1 MYAARR
7 SVQAV
12 IVVFAASSFS
22 SPVFSQSA
30 QFFSVEARSLGLLS
44 PPSSANPCSVNGSVN
59 GNRSVAAL
67 PGDPYGNGS
76 ASSCGHSLSKAS
88 APLPVVPCNL
98 STRAITPCSASADLV
113 RDDLNTMGKQG
124 QLILHA
130 RDKVLAIL
138 QTENA
143 CTDWYR
149 AKNPDPAA
157 VFRTLTFSV
166 DRSGDGFVRETPA
179 TPGIEMI
186 HNPYVASVVQDGGP
200 SSTVTLNANGA
211 FFFPAANVVE
221 DRFQGGPVDFRGARA
236 IQVGP
241 YAGGSFR
248 AQVLVLLHEFGH
260 VIDLLPEDRDDRD
273 GKSRQNT
280 LDVLRACR
288 AEVESKKRPTPFW
301 RHVETRGS
309 HPGLSPMVGGSGL
322 PTQMTPDWASM
333 K

>member
-1 MYAARR
+1 MYASRR

-12 IVVFAASSFS
+12 VVLFAASSFS

-30 QFFSVEARSLGLLS
+30 QFFSVEARALGPLS
-44 PPSSANPCSVNGSVN
+44 PPSSANPCSVDGSFN

-67 PGDPYGNGS
+67 PGDPSS
-76 ASSCGHSLSKAS
+76 ASSCSHALSKAS
-88 APLPVVPCNL
+88 APLLVVPCNL
-98 STRAITPCSASADLV
+98 STQAITPCSASADVV

-124 QLILHA
+124 QSILHA
-130 RDKVLAIL
+130 RDKVLAVL

-149 AKNPDPAA
+149 TKSPDPAA

-166 DRSGDGFVRETPA
+166 DRDGDGFVRETPA
-179 TPGIEMI
+179 TQGMEMI
-186 HNPYVASVVQDGGP
+186 RNPWVASVVQDGGP
-200 SSTVTLNANGA
+200 HSTVTINANGA
-211 FFFPAANVVE
+211 FFFPAANMVE
-221 DRFQGGPVDFRGARA
+221 DRFQGGPLDFHGARA

-241 YAGGSFR
+241 YVGGSFR

-288 AEVESKKRPTPFW
+288 AEVESKKAPHPF
-301 RHVETRGS
+301 
-309 HPGLSPMVGGSGL
+309 L
-322 PTQMTPDWASM
+322 ASR
-333 K
+333 

>member
-1 MYAARR
+1 MYVARR

-12 IVVFAASSFS
+12 MVLLAAGFFS

-30 QFFSVEARSLGLLS
+30 QFFSVEAGSLGLLS
-44 PPSSANPCSVNGSVN
+44 PPSSANPCSVNG
-59 GNRSVAAL
+59 NRAVAAL
-67 PGDPYGNGS
+67 PGDPHGNGS
-76 ASSCGHSLSKAS
+76 ASSCGHSLSS
-88 APLPVVPCNL
+88 TSSPLLVAPCNR
-98 STRAITPCSASADLV
+98 SSRALTPCPASADLV

-124 QLILHA
+124 RLILRA
-130 RDKVLAIL
+130 RDRVLAVL

-149 AKNPDPAA
+149 TKDPDPAA

-166 DRSGDGFVRETPA
+166 DRDGDGFFREAPA
-179 TPGIEMI
+179 TQVLEMI
-186 HNPYVASVVQDGGP
+186 RNPYVASVVQDGGP
-200 SSTVTLNANGA
+200 YSTVTLNANGA

-221 DRFQGGPVDFRGARA
+221 DRFNGGPVDFHGARA

-241 YAGGSFR
+241 YVGGSFR

-280 LDVLRACR
+280 VDVLRACR
-288 AEVESKKRPTPFW
+288 AEVESKKEPHPF
-301 RHVETRGS
+301 
-309 HPGLSPMVGGSGL
+309 L
-322 PTQMTPDWASM
+322 ASR
-333 K
+333 